1 MPVFNASSD
10 DGMDLLSLDFL
21 LIASAVALVAGVVK
35 GVVGFGMPMILM
47 SGISTF
53 FSPELALAAL
63 ILPTLLSN
71 GLQTFRRGASQAVRV
86 VWNFRLYIAVMLVL
100 MVIAAQLTPRI
111 SEAAFLLIV
120 GIPIVL
126 LSVVQILGWRPVID
140 PARRIV
146 VEIPVAI
153 IAGISGG
160 LSGIWG
166 PPTTL
171 FLTAIQTPKSDQLQI
186 QGVIYGM
193 GSVILFLAHLR
204 SGILNPETLTLS
216 AIVCVPAF
224 IGLVIGF
231 RLHDKMDQNR
241 FRTATLFV
249 LVIAGLN
256 LIRRG
261 LMG

>member
-1 MPVFNASSD
+1 
-10 DGMDLLSLDFL
+10 
-21 LIASAVALVAGVVK
+21 
-35 GVVGFGMPMILM
+35 
-47 SGISTF
+47 
-53 FSPELALAAL
+53 
-63 ILPTLLSN
+63 
-71 GLQTFRRGASQAVRV
+71 
-86 VWNFRLYIAVMLVL
+86 
-100 MVIAAQLTPRI
+100 
-111 SEAAFLLIV
+111 
-120 GIPIVL
+120 
-126 LSVVQILGWRPVID
+126 
-140 PARRIV
+140 
-146 VEIPVAI
+146 
-153 IAGISGG
+153 
-160 LSGIWG
+160 
-166 PPTTL
+166 
-171 FLTAIQTPKSDQLQI
+171 
-186 QGVIYGM
+186 M